1 MCAVEWKSLEE
12 LGNFYGGLSGKSKE
26 DFQDGNA
33 KFVAYMNVYS
43 NMSLDF
49 TIVDMVKV
57 GEDEKQNSIKY
68 GDILFT
74 GSSETPD
81 DCGMSCVVTRHIDE
95 PIYLNSFCFG
105 FRFDDVE
112 KFEPDFLKHY
122 FRCIAMRKAISLTAS
137 GVTRFNVSKK
147 RFGKI
152 QIPLLAVSKQQ
163 EIVSHLDT
171 FTTLISNLESE
182 LDMRRKQ
189 YEHYRNQL
197 LDFEGVEGVEW
208 KTLGEIGDVTKL
220 AGFEFTEH
228 VTYKE
233 KGNIIALRGL
243 NVRNGYLD
251 LSDVKYI
258 DGSNFE
264 KLGRSRLYINDML
277 FTYVGTIGN
286 VALISENDK
295 FYLAPNVS
303 RIRLN
308 ESFIKSR
315 FALYYFQCFSF
326 INSQINK
333 YLNASSMKNLTM
345 ENIRKFLLPIL
356 PMPTQQEI
364 VEKLDAFENL
374 IQSLEQEI
382 KLRKQQYEYYREK
395 LLTFEKE

>member
-33 KFVAYMNVYS
+33 KFVTYMNVYS
-43 NMSLDF
+43 NMSLDL

-152 QIPLLAVSKQQ
+152 QIPLLHVSKQQ

-182 LDMRRKQ
+182 LDMRREQ

-197 LDFEGVEGVEW
+197 LDFEGVKGVEW
-208 KTLGEIGDVTKL
+208 KTLGEFCKFKYGYTAKADDNGSYRYIRITDIDECGRLYKDNAKYIGEYDDL
-220 AGFEFTEH
+220 
-228 VTYKE
+228 
-233 KGNIIALRGL
+233 
-243 NVRNGYLD
+243 NGYVLKKNDIVVARTGATFGKTLIFEADYPAVYASFLIKID
-251 LSDVKYI
+251 LKGILLNKYYWHFAQ
-258 DGSNFE
+258 S
-264 KLGRSRLYINDML
+264 KLYWMQANKL
-277 FTYVGTIGN
+277 VGGGAQPQFNTG
-286 VALISENDK
+286 AL
-295 FYLAPNVS
+295 
-303 RIRLN
+303 
-308 ESFIKSR
+308 
-315 FALYYFQCFSF
+315 
-326 INSQINK
+326 SQI
-333 YLNASSMKNLTM
+333 
-345 ENIRKFLLPIL
+345 IIPIPSL
-356 PMPTQQEI
+356 SIQREI

-395 LLTFEKE
+395 LLTF